1 MSIHHFLS
9 FGVAAAVLASAA
21 GAQAQAPAE
30 FYKGKT
36 VTMVIGSAPGGG
48 YDALGRAVA
57 RHLPKHIPGNPTLV
71 PQNMSGAGGI
81 IPGNHLYRAAAKDG
95 TVIGTVNNTVPFEP
109 MFGTKEATYDA
120 TQFNWLGTPSVEI
133 GLVALWNT
141 SKVNNIDDLRKI
153 EINVGASGANSTP
166 SFYARL
172 LNETLG
178 AKMKIVVGY
187 PGQNEAFLAMERGEL
202 DGYPSTFY
210 SALTSTRPEWLRDKK
225 VKLIVQYGPMKLAAL
240 PDVPFAPDLLTKDED
255 KALLNVAFAP
265 LAIGRPFLMPPGV
278 PADRVAAMRK
288 AFEDVFKDPEFI
300 AEANKLQL
308 SVDTPRT
315 GEQLQKEIETAYKA
329 PPELLARLRRLAQQ

>member
-1 MSIHHFLS
+1 MGIRTVFS
-9 FGVAAAVLASAA
+9 FGIAA
-21 GAQAQAPAE
+21 GLLLTASAQAQTPAE
-30 FYKGKT
+30 FYKGKS
-36 VTMVIGSAPGGG
+36 VTMLIGSAPGGG
-48 YDALGRAVA
+48 YDALGRAVG
-57 RHLPKHIPGNPTLV
+57 RHLPKHIPGNPSIV

-81 IPGNHLYRAAAKDG
+81 IPANHLYRVAAKDG
-95 TVIGTVNNTVPFEP
+95 SVIGTVNNTVPFEP

-133 GLVALWNT
+133 GLIALWQT
-141 SKVNNIDDLRKI
+141 SKVSNIDDLRKI

-225 VKLIVQYGPMKLAAL
+225 VKLIVQYGPMKHPALA
-240 PDVPFAPDLLTKDED
+240 DVPFAPDLISKPED
-255 KALLNVAFAP
+255 KELLNVAFAP
-265 LAIGRPFLMPPGV
+265 LSIGRPFLMPPGV

-288 AFEDVFKDPEFI
+288 AFLDVFKDPEFI
-300 AEANKLQL
+300 AEASRLQL

>member
-81 IPGNHLYRAAAKDG
+81 IPGNHLYRVAAKDG

>member
-1 MSIHHFLS
+1 MRKSFSFAFL
-9 FGVAAAVLASAA
+9 AALSVA
-21 GAQAQAPAE
+21 GAGMALAQTPAE

-48 YDALGRAVA
+48 YDALGRAVG
-57 RHLPKHIPGNPTLV
+57 RHLSKHIPGNPTIV
-71 PQNMSGAGGI
+71 TQNMSGAGGI
-81 IPGNHLYRAAAKDG
+81 IPANHIYRVAAKDG
-95 TVIGTVNNTVPFEP
+95 SVIGTVNNTVPFEP
-109 MFGTKEATYDA
+109 MFGTKEAIYDA

-133 GLVALWNT
+133 GLVALWHS

-225 VKLIVQYGPMKLAAL
+225 VKLIVQYGPMKQPELQ
-240 PDVPFAPDLLTKDED
+240 DVPFAPDLITKPED
-255 KALLNVAFAP
+255 KALLEVAFAP

-288 AFEDVFKDPEFI
+288 AVADVFADPEFI
-300 AEANKLQL
+300 ADAGRLQL
-308 SVDTPRT
+308 SVGTPRT
-315 GEQLQKEIETAYKA
+315 GEQLQAEIVKAYQS
-329 PPELLARLRRLAQQ
+329 PPELIARLRRLAQQ